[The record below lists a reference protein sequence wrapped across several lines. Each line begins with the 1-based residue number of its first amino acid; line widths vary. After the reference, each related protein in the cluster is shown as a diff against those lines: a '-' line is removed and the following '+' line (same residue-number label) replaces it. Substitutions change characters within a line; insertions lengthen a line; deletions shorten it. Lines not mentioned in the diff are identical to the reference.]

1 MCKHRRFYTLILL
14 CLALCLAG
22 CSTTIGYAPTSMDL
36 PTATSVADMEQAADL
51 IVVGRYTEELPSYN
65 KSRDP
70 ADPSKEN
77 TSTPIIGRIFQFEVS
92 QVIKGNLESR
102 TIQVSIPWS
111 TTREYKPSVRQL
123 GMGEAPISY
132 TYQDPRFVLPQY
144 DTDYLLFLDYSTVS
158 GHHYG
163 AVEPW
168 SVICRSDG
176 SAALC
181 SGLLNVQGPF
191 QLEGSIANSRKT
203 LTVALDMGTVS
214 DFLGSVTFEE
224 ICQQA
229 SIN

>member
-1 MCKHRRFYTLILL
+1 
-14 CLALCLAG
+14 
-22 CSTTIGYAPTSMDL
+22 
-36 PTATSVADMEQAADL
+36 MEQAADL

-123 GMGEAPISY
+123 GMGEDPISY

-168 SVICRSDG
+168 SVMCRSDG

-181 SGLLNVQGPF
+181 SGLLNAQGPF

-214 DFLGSVTFEE
+214 DFLGNVTFEE